1 MFPNIIK
8 AVYDKP
14 IANIILYGE
23 QLKPILLKSGMRL
36 SPLLFY
42 IVLESLVRAIR
53 QEQEI
58 KRIQIGKKEVKL
70 LLFAGDII
78 LYLKDLKNFAKKKKT
93 IRNPKL
99 LWQDSRIQN

>member
-78 LYLKDLKNFAKKKKT
+78 LYLKDLKNFAKKKK
-93 IRNPKL
+93 NY
-99 LWQDSRIQN
+99 